1 MSRCP
6 TEGSKVAESQK
17 LPVLVLEGILKHLT
31 VPKVTKERP
40 FGLYKV
46 FLDWKHHKS
55 EKETIYEKS
64 RLVSYK
70 IPTARPSNV
79 VK

>member
-6 TEGSKVAESQK
+6 TEGSKVAESQI

-46 FLDWKHHKS
+46 FF
-55 EKETIYEKS
+55 
-64 RLVSYK
+64 RLKASQK
-70 IPTARPSNV
+70 RKRNHL
-79 VK
+79 